1 MMTKKSTR
9 STATFA
15 NVYTMLDRDELRAN
29 GMSVKDDAA
38 LIERLKVNTQ
48 QKIDAI
54 LLERVEQR
62 ERLIDRQLERV
73 QALRAA
79 ALKRATSGGRRRY
92 YEAS

>member
-29 GMSVKDDAA
+29 GMPVKDETA
-38 LIERLKVNTQ
+38 LIEL
-48 QKIDAI
+48 
-54 LLERVEQR
+54 
-62 ERLIDRQLERV
+62 V
-73 QALRAA
+73 QAYRAGIN
-79 ALKRATSGGRRRY
+79 LKRATSGERRRY